1 LTLITVVV
9 LLFLA
14 DVYPA
19 LRFRR
24 DAKFSGGPVFGYE
37 IKMRPIPFYRPAE
50 YVFHFRGLPDE
61 ERSLQ
66 LYAQGKTDKNRE
78 ELTHLGTTISAL
90 LVDQNSRVVCEGS
103 GMPRDG
109 QNERIWVV
117 MSSGL
122 EAAFW
127 HWNCGHMPLKPSS
140 TYTLTLRI
148 TKIDPNTPKID
159 LLPVLEG
166 GQLELP

>member
-1 LTLITVVV
+1 
-9 LLFLA
+9 
-14 DVYPA
+14 
-19 LRFRR
+19 
-24 DAKFSGGPVFGYE
+24 
-37 IKMRPIPFYRPAE
+37 M
-50 YVFHFRGLPDE
+50 
-61 ERSLQ
+61 SLQ

-103 GMPRDG
+103 AMPGDG

-117 MSSGL
+117 R
-122 EAAFW
+122 
-127 HWNCGHMPLKPSS
+127 NCVNMPLKPSS

-166 GQLELP
+166 GQLELS